1 MCLLENSVFSCSLDV
16 AVSPER
22 EAIPTMTQFQYFA
35 SQQQN
40 IVLYTFFF
48 FSISENS
55 NIISKYDTQ
64 NCSMKIFLFWPLLCN
79 KQMCSWN
86 LWVCHLK
93 FHQIWFQQVI
103 HLYIT
108 LPGGLKTENLLVAAV
123 TRHWDFGRCG
133 KMDTDFLFSNENR
146 KKLII
151 YILLN
156 FD

>member
-1 MCLLENSVFSCSLDV
+1 MFAGKFSVFLLFRCCSITWKRNNSNNDSV
-16 AVSPER
+16 P
-22 EAIPTMTQFQYFA
+22 
-35 SQQQN
+35 
-40 IVLYTFFF
+40 VLCFSTTKHSFVYFF

-93 FHQIWFQQVI
+93 FHRIWFQQVI